1 MKRPEVKV
9 ATVIPEN
16 KYKSMKGTFV
26 KAMVMLSLVSVAM
39 ACKSKKAVVATTPV
53 VKAAPIVS
61 DKKEANVKLLRSKNI
76 NFNTLS
82 MKGKANLRLPGNE
95 NTVTVNV
102 RMQRDQKIWMSIT
115 ALLGIEVARA
125 VITPDSIMVLNK
137 LQNTYV
143 RQPFSYIYRYTSRQ
157 VTFKMLQDVLT
168 GNTINTLFNPTSIL
182 EQNEQGLWNLKGNE
196 GTLGFNLNFNALQKP
211 GQLNLNDSKAAQALK
226 VNYGHYQKVNE
237 FMMPA
242 QIAINSMSGNKR
254 VDIDFDFSKIESNV
268 QVDFPFKVPKSY
280 ELIN

>member
-1 MKRPEVKV
+1 
-9 ATVIPEN
+9 
-16 KYKSMKGTFV
+16 
-26 KAMVMLSLVSVAM
+26 
-39 ACKSKKAVVATTPV
+39 
-53 VKAAPIVS
+53 
-61 DKKEANVKLLRSKNI
+61 
-76 NFNTLS
+76 
-82 MKGKANLRLPGNE
+82 
-95 NTVTVNV
+95 
-102 RMQRDQKIWMSIT
+102 
-115 ALLGIEVARA
+115 
-125 VITPDSIMVLNK
+125 
-137 LQNTYV
+137 
-143 RQPFSYIYRYTSRQ
+143 
-157 VTFKMLQDVLT
+157 MLQDVLT

-182 EQNEQGLWNLKGNE
+182 EQNQQGLWNLKGNE

>member
-1 MKRPEVKV
+1 MKRLEVKV

>member
-1 MKRPEVKV
+1 
-9 ATVIPEN
+9 
-16 KYKSMKGTFV
+16 MKGTFV

-53 VKAAPIVS
+53 VKAAQVVS